1 MHRRCASYILM
12 LDEQSSQAQNV
23 LHTFVCLTRLRRA
36 RHKVLH
42 KNAFSD
48 EALFRFTPQY
58 EASSFHSDMKHSAH
72 APYDLSSIALRATDD
87 EKMKNESWV
96 CKYSLPMLH
105 YSVERKNLIEKTSN
119 KLVDLS
125 IAFAVE
131 ILNLVKYLKEQRE
144 TIICN
149 QIGRA
154 GTSIGANIHEAQY
167 AHGKADFV
175 SKLQIAL
182 KEANETSYWLL
193 LLSKTNII
201 SSAEYDRLETLC
213 REIRITLIASIN
225 TTKQNLK

>member
-1 MHRRCASYILM
+1 
-12 LDEQSSQAQNV
+12 
-23 LHTFVCLTRLRRA
+23 
-36 RHKVLH
+36 
-42 KNAFSD
+42 
-48 EALFRFTPQY
+48 
-58 EASSFHSDMKHSAH
+58 
-72 APYDLSSIALRATDD
+72 
-87 EKMKNESWV
+87 
-96 CKYSLPMLH
+96 MLH
-105 YSVERKNLIEKTSN
+105 YSEERKNLMEKTSN

-125 IAFAVE
+125 VAFAVE

-193 LLSKTNII
+193 LLGKTKIL

>member
-1 MHRRCASYILM
+1 M
-12 LDEQSSQAQNV
+12 
-23 LHTFVCLTRLRRA
+23 
-36 RHKVLH
+36 
-42 KNAFSD
+42 
-48 EALFRFTPQY
+48 
-58 EASSFHSDMKHSAH
+58 
-72 APYDLSSIALRATDD
+72 
-87 EKMKNESWV
+87 
-96 CKYSLPMLH
+96 
-105 YSVERKNLIEKTSN
+105 EKTSN

-125 IAFAVE
+125 VAFAVE

-193 LLSKTNII
+193 LLGKINIL

>member
-1 MHRRCASYILM
+1 M
-12 LDEQSSQAQNV
+12 
-23 LHTFVCLTRLRRA
+23 
-36 RHKVLH
+36 
-42 KNAFSD
+42 
-48 EALFRFTPQY
+48 
-58 EASSFHSDMKHSAH
+58 
-72 APYDLSSIALRATDD
+72 
-87 EKMKNESWV
+87 EKS
-96 CKYSLPMLH
+96 
-105 YSVERKNLIEKTSN
+105 SN

-125 IAFAVE
+125 VAFAVE

-201 SSAEYDRLETLC
+201 SPAEYDRLETLC

>member
-1 MHRRCASYILM
+1 M
-12 LDEQSSQAQNV
+12 
-23 LHTFVCLTRLRRA
+23 
-36 RHKVLH
+36 
-42 KNAFSD
+42 
-48 EALFRFTPQY
+48 
-58 EASSFHSDMKHSAH
+58 
-72 APYDLSSIALRATDD
+72 
-87 EKMKNESWV
+87 
-96 CKYSLPMLH
+96 
-105 YSVERKNLIEKTSN
+105 EKTSN

-125 IAFAVE
+125 VAFAVE
-131 ILNLVKYLKEQRE
+131 ILNLVKYLKSQHE

-201 SSAEYDRLETLC
+201 SPVEYNRLENLC
-213 REIRITLIASIN
+213 KEIRITLIASVN
-225 TTKQNLK
+225 TTNKE

>member
-1 MHRRCASYILM
+1 M
-12 LDEQSSQAQNV
+12 
-23 LHTFVCLTRLRRA
+23 
-36 RHKVLH
+36 
-42 KNAFSD
+42 
-48 EALFRFTPQY
+48 
-58 EASSFHSDMKHSAH
+58 
-72 APYDLSSIALRATDD
+72 
-87 EKMKNESWV
+87 
-96 CKYSLPMLH
+96 
-105 YSVERKNLIEKTSN
+105 EKTSN

-125 IAFAVE
+125 VAFAVE

-167 AHGKADFV
+167 AHGKTDFV

-201 SSAEYDRLETLC
+201 PSVEYDRLETLC